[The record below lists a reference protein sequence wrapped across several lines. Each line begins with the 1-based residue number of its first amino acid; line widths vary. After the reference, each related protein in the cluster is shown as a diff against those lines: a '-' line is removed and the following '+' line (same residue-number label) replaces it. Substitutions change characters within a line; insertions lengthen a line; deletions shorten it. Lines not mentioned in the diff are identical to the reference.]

1 MLVNVK
7 PADKTV
13 YMTNLTAAGFEFTTK
28 PKSKIV
34 TVDCGEGE
42 TLDEVF
48 RLLEVKEE

>member
-7 PADKTV
+7 PVNKTV
-13 YMTNLTAAGFEFTTK
+13 YMTNLTAAGFQFTTN

-42 TLDEVF
+42 TLDRVF
-48 RLLEVKEE
+48 QLLEVKEE